1 MTRQE
6 HIEIETI
13 LKNTYLQVSNQ
24 DMSDIQSAND
34 RQSCTA
40 SEFRSLASQK
50 ILAMSGLSFDDI
62 SEEYKTVSLNRG
74 RPCGEACNLG
84 LKALRAD
91 TGLTQKDFADK
102 FHIPVGTLQGWEQ
115 GKREMP
121 AYVAYMM
128 KEILQQESIS
138 C

>member
-6 HIEIETI
+6 HVEIETI
-13 LKNTYLQVSNQ
+13 LKNTYLQVANQ
-24 DMSDIQSAND
+24 DMSDINSLCD
-34 RQSCTA
+34 RQSYTA
-40 SEFRSLASQK
+40 SKFRNLASEK

-62 SEEYKTVSLNRG
+62 SEEYKAVSLNRG

-84 LKALRAD
+84 LKALRVG

-121 AYVAYMM
+121 SYVAYMM
-128 KEILQQESIS
+128 KQILEQENK
-138 C
+138 